1 MSMGFLTGALLATSL
16 VTNITVEGL
25 KKILDSSNK
34 SYSANVLAVIISVII
49 ALAISVGYMIMN
61 DITFTAKVI
70 VETVVL
76 MYLSFLTA
84 TVGYDKVVQ
93 MISQI
98 KILK

>member
-34 SYSANVLAVIISVII
+34 AYSANVLAVIISVII
-49 ALAISVGYMIMN
+49 ALAISIGYMIMN